1 MPMRPYAAVILAL
14 IVAAPAT
21 TWRVHA
27 AQAQSSLAAAAE
39 RAADVRK
46 KRTGS
51 RTYGDADL
59 KPVREAPPS
68 PTDVV
73 LPVDTAAAT
82 GPLTDRGRED
92 VVRAVMPA
100 VVTIQSGSSTGSGF
114 FVSADT
120 VLTNKHVIASASSV
134 RVRFSNGTESSG
146 YVSSTA
152 SDVDLALVHVEQPPA
167 SHPTLRLAPSR
178 TLQVGEEVLAVG
190 SALGMLQGTV
200 TRGIVSAVR
209 SSSGLTLV
217 QTDAAINA
225 GNSGGPLV
233 NKSGA
238 VVGITTAK
246 MSAAESLGFAIATEH
261 ASRLLDGNTTV
272 LAPGA
277 SGDATSLAV
286 ALGTTRT
293 DTDAMRDQGEAQFE
307 RTVQLL
313 ARQADEI
320 DAAWQRYRVAC
331 AGKYTV
337 ATVVNGRDWFGL
349 LGDTILID
357 NETLP
362 QCRAWRDDVSTSARR
377 ISDVMQQAEE
387 MARRA
392 GVFPGATRAIRAKY
406 DMEWPGWDR

>member
-1 MPMRPYAAVILAL
+1 MRHHTAFLLAVAF
-14 IVAAPAT
+14 VAQT
-21 TWRVHA
+21 TPWRVHA
-27 AQAQSSLAAAAE
+27 AQEQSLAAAAE
-39 RAADVRK
+39 RAADARK
-46 KRTGS
+46 KAPGS

-59 KPVREAPPS
+59 KPARDVLPS

-73 LPVDTAAAT
+73 LPADAGVAS

-100 VVTIQSGSSTGSGF
+100 VVTIRSGSSTGSGF

-120 VLTNKHVIASASSV
+120 VLTNKHVVASASSV
-134 RVRFSNGTESSG
+134 RLRFSNGTESSG

-167 SHPTLRLAPSR
+167 SHPTLRLAPARSV
-178 TLQVGEEVLAVG
+178 QVGEEVLAVG
-190 SALGMLQGTV
+190 SALGTLQGTV

-209 SSSGLTLV
+209 SSGGLTLV
-217 QTDAAINA
+217 QTDAAINP

-233 NKSGA
+233 NRSGA

-246 MSAAESLGFAIATEH
+246 MSAAESLGFAIATDH
-261 ASRLLDGNTTV
+261 ASRLMDGTTTV
-272 LAPGA
+272 LTPGA
-277 SGDATSLAV
+277 SGDTEVLDA
-286 ALGTTRT
+286 ALGTSRT
-293 DTDAMRDQGEAQFE
+293 DTEAMREQGEAQFE
-307 RTVQLL
+307 RTVLAL

-331 AGKYTV
+331 AGKYTI
-337 ATVVNGRDWFGL
+337 ATVMNGREWFGL
-349 LGDTILID
+349 LGDTVIID

-362 QCRAWRDDVSTSARR
+362 QCRAWRDDVATNARHV
-377 ISDVMQQAEE
+377 SDVMQQAEE
-387 MARRA
+387 SARRA

-406 DMEWPGWDR
+406 SMEWPGWDR